1 MAATSLY
8 MGMNFATQA
17 SSMTGATFFWISLTV
32 TVHSMVSTIS
42 LPSSSMPGPSNV
54 KVFVSPT
61 SMPMM
66 FSSKPSGMRPA
77 PAEYVRASVV
87 RPGSFSPFS

>member
-1 MAATSLY
+1 

-42 LPSSSMPGPSNV
+42 SVSYTHLTLPTIRLV
-54 KVFVSPT
+54 
-61 SMPMM
+61 
-66 FSSKPSGMRPA
+66 
-77 PAEYVRASVV
+77 
-87 RPGSFSPFS
+87 